1 MVSDKELRAQLAAF
15 DACVKG
21 RDLALAETVLDADYT
36 LMLVEPTPAIVPRS
50 RWLQMLPDYV
60 VHDYQVEHLEVDV
73 DGDVA
78 AVLQRVQ
85 MRATVLG
92 ADRSG
97 TFALTDVWR
106 RRPDGW
112 LLWRRHSTP
121 LTAGPMPGT

>member
-1 MVSDKELRAQLAAF
+1 MDEDLRGQLAAF
-15 DACVKG
+15 EACV
-21 RDLALAETVLDADYT
+21 RDRDQALAESVLDAGYA
-36 LMLVEPTPAIVPRS
+36 LQLVEPTPAIVPRS
-50 RWLQMLPDYV
+50 RWLEMLPDYL
-60 VHDYQVEHLEVDV
+60 VHDYEVEHLEVDV

-106 RRPDGW
+106 RRPEGW
-112 LLWRRHSTP
+112 RLWRRHSTP